1 MIWSLILIVY
11 MDESYV
17 VIVECRTKKLQFG
30 EKLDWC
36 LEKFEG
42 RPRAEIK
49 LFCRIQHHS

>member
-17 VIVECRTKKLQFG
+17 VIVEYRTKKLQFG

-36 LEKFEG
+36 
-42 RPRAEIK
+42 
-49 LFCRIQHHS
+49 